1 MSDVKDINDHI
12 TRQTELED
20 GSAFTEYASD
30 ADPGTPPV
38 LEVKIAIHPDPDGEG
53 AFIYGI
59 QHKSPEDGQPVTIGV
74 VLESALAL
82 YIQTSEQLIADL
94 PKVIRDDFREILLG
108 KLNTMHNGF
117 IGAVD
122 RQLAALDETRDLLA
136 KHDGDVGKVIDE
148 IIAEAEAQI
157 GKALD
162 DEMRLAVSQK
172 VTSNVDVLSGGTAA
186 TDQKE

>member
-117 IGAVD
+117 IGEVGLLMDYICAAA
-122 RQLAALDETRDLLA
+122 AAL
-136 KHDGDVGKVIDE
+136 
-148 IIAEAEAQI
+148 I